1 MYYYSID
8 RFDGDFAVCED
19 DNGDMIELLRT
30 NIPDRAREGDVLAVD
45 DMGNYYVD
53 ECETQRR
60 RDFILRLLGRKNEIT
75 GEDE

>member
-30 NIPDRAREGDVLAVD
+30 NIPDCAREGDVLAVD
-45 DMGNYYVD
+45 DIGNYYVD
-53 ECETQRR
+53 EYETQRR
-60 RDFILRLLGRKNEIT
+60 RDYILRLLGRKNEIT